1 MSRPAFAAPLRVL
14 LAVDAL
20 TCLLTGTVLVLAT
33 SPIADLTA
41 IPAALLHGAGLALL
55 PIAAFMA
62 FYTTRGRVPGWAL
75 SVIVLGNA
83 LWVLASVLLPLTG
96 SIRPNGLGWIFL
108 LGQAAVVAV
117 LAVLESRAGRAATVT
132 V

>member
-1 MSRPAFAAPLRVL
+1 MSRTAFAAPLRVL

-20 TCLLTGTVLVLAT
+20 TCLLTGTLLVLAA
-33 SPIADLTA
+33 SPLADFTA
-41 IPAALLHGAGLALL
+41 MPAALLNGAGLALL

-62 FYTTRGRVPGWAL
+62 FYATRGRVPGWAL
-75 SVIVLGNA
+75 SVIVIGNV

-96 SIRPNGLGWIFL
+96 IIRPNGFGWVFL

-117 LAVLESRAGRAATVT
+117 LAVLESHAGRAATAAA
-132 V
+132 